1 MEASNLLFVCVF
13 ITSGQTPAHGWS
25 FSQSTKALK
34 WKIDIPVASC
44 GKILNVQSRHLV
56 FPSCVVKSSRL
67 EMTSAAQRNTNA
79 QKGRWCCGSMRFTW
93 ALEILKE
100 FSVISSSK
108 KINPA
113 EAVLANFTHCWRWM
127 LLHTDWWV
135 ATLETETPAFAL
147 RHSKRTSS
155 EWGPLHTLIICLPGM
170 SIQPLRPC
178 PPCHWANRSAEAL
191 YEFYPGTI
199 GTFTCPSSPSDIIHP
214 HNVWICLRTSSAF
227 S

>member
-1 MEASNLLFVCVF
+1 MCFHHQWPDSCTWLELFTVNQGVEVKDWHSSGILREDPKRPVKTLGLPILRREVLAAGDDISSAEKHKRTKRTLVLWFHAVHLGPWNFEGIFCNLLF
-13 ITSGQTPAHGWS
+13 
-25 FSQSTKALK
+25 
-34 WKIDIPVASC
+34 
-44 GKILNVQSRHLV
+44 
-56 FPSCVVKSSRL
+56 
-67 EMTSAAQRNTNA
+67 
-79 QKGRWCCGSMRFTW
+79 
-93 ALEILKE
+93 
-100 FSVISSSK
+100 K

-199 GTFTCPSSPSDIIHP
+199 GMFTCPSSPSDIIHP